1 MVKAMKMETFSP
13 HTFDFCLVGCLVI
26 HLGCILIGLE
36 KLILLVQRSFSHRRF
51 LRGLEESLKNSETCR
66 LTRESNSL
74 KPSFPLNS
82 PVGLLHFQQS
92 SSSVRS
98 MIWAVDSDLFEI
110 CSQNSQVSILQ
121 SHCFSSLA
129 HAFSAHAFSAH
140 AFSAHAFS
148 RTLPDSRKMN
158 RINKLSDRIVQK
170 NLGKEM
176 YEKIEL
182 YKFLRIPLSL

>member
-1 MVKAMKMETFSP
+1 METFSP

-51 LRGLEESLKNSETCR
+51 LRVLEESLKNSETCR
-66 LTRESNSL
+66 LTRESNLL

-129 HAFSAHAFSAH
+129 HAFSAHAFS
-140 AFSAHAFS
+140 